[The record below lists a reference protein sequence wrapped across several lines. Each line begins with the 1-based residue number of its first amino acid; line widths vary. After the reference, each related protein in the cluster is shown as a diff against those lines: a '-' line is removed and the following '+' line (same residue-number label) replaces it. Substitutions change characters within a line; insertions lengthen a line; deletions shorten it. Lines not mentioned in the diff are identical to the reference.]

1 MASLA
6 DSLALFLKQD
16 VLKRS
21 RKMVRE
27 THATRKARG
36 ARTKRPGMMRCD
48 VPLHTPTRTCNLP
61 AHTCDLV

>member
-27 THATRKARG
+27 THTHTTTRGTHAQC
-36 ARTKRPGMMRCD
+36 A
-48 VPLHTPTRTCNLP
+48 
-61 AHTCDLV
+61 